1 MNGIIRRSWPKKMKL
16 GKVRNEDVLNMELR
30 LNTMPRKVLGG
41 LTLIEVYAGKRVA
54 LIA

>member
-1 MNGIIRRSWPKKMKL
+1 MKL
-16 GKVRNEDVLNMELR
+16 GKLRNEDIRNMELR

-41 LTLIEVYAGKRVA
+41 LTPIEIYTGKRVA